1 MPGGGGAQKRRF
13 ASYLRIAGDT
23 RASVKESSF
32 NPMIALLTAAS
43 TLGYVLTGV
52 SPARTSAAAST
63 ISMAA
68 GDSCLIIQNKGGG
81 HGEIGYHLALQL
93 VKEKEMVRAPAKRQ

>member
-1 MPGGGGAQKRRF
+1 
-13 ASYLRIAGDT
+13 
-23 RASVKESSF
+23 
-32 NPMIALLTAAS
+32 MIALLTAAS

-93 VKEKEMVRAPAKRQ
+93 VKEKEMVRAPAKRHRGVAPSPKRQEK